1 MAEECADDDDAKLGI
16 AELRKNVLKELKMH
30 DSSGDV
36 SNNVTAAACVWN
48 IIF

>member
-36 SNNVTAAACVWN
+36 SNNTLVFVCK
-48 IIF
+48 IDLL